1 MKKNSNSR
9 IQVAKRV
16 LYVILQHA
24 KKLLSKLCIQQVF
37 KSIENKMTVDVE

>member
-9 IQVAKRV
+9 IEAAKNA
-16 LYVILQHA
+16 LYVILQYA

-37 KSIENKMTVDVE
+37 KSIENKMTVYIE